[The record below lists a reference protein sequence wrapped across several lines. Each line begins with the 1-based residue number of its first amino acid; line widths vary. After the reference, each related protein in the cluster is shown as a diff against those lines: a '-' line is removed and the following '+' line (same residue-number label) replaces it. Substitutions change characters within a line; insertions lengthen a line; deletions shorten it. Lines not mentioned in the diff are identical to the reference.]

1 MGGLSAPAALDNS
14 GTDATPASN
23 PILSFANAMKR
34 ASSVPAGTVSAARGG
49 AGGGVGETA
58 GGVGCGWVAITLP
71 AGIITPACGGWQMA
85 AHVHLRG
92 SEGTKQ
98 EQSKVS
104 LRAERSQVFPW
115 RLSP

>member
-1 MGGLSAPAALDNS
+1 MRMGGLSAPAALDSS
-14 GTDATPASN
+14 GTDATLASN

-58 GGVGCGWVAITLP
+58 GGVGCGWVAITLT
-71 AGIITPACGGWQMA
+71 AGIITPPCAGRQTA
-85 AHVHLRG
+85 PHVQSSR

-98 EQSKVS
+98 EQS
-104 LRAERSQVFPW
+104 
-115 RLSP
+115 